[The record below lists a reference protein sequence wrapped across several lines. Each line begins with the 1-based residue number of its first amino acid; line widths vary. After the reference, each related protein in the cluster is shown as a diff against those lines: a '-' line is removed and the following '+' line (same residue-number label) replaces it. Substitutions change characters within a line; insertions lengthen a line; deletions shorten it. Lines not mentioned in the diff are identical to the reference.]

1 VVTRIGRRDQGRN
14 PTSEIA
20 ASLDA
25 PPELLP
31 FLPQLLARFNEL
43 GGSVD
48 AALELIETAA
58 IPPGRALDLGCGK
71 GVYSVALAQR
81 GWTVH
86 ACDLYQPFID
96 DAIARAAAAGV
107 ADRCRFECADVRDFA
122 RRASA
127 ADLVLM
133 LGVGHPFGSLAET
146 LQACRRLT
154 RPGGHV
160 LFDDAFES
168 NERSGFV
175 SSLERHAG
183 PVVASSEPTIEQRR
197 AQHARELAA
206 LRVGAAP
213 IRTARPDLAPLVDE
227 FLERQVEACRLL
239 EGPLTPALFLL
250 RRA

>member
-1 VVTRIGRRDQGRN
+1 MPRPN
-14 PTSEIA
+14 ATSEIA

-31 FLPQLLARFNEL
+31 LLPQLLAHFNEL

-48 AALELIETAA
+48 AALELIEAAA

-81 GWTVH
+81 GWTIH
-86 ACDLYQPFID
+86 ACDLFQPFID
-96 DAIARAAAAGV
+96 DAIARAGAAGV
-107 ADRCRFECADVRDFA
+107 SDRCRFECADVRDFA

-146 LQACRRLT
+146 LRACQRLT
-154 RPGGHV
+154 RPGGHI

-168 NERSGFV
+168 ADRRRFI

-206 LRVGAAP
+206 LRAGAAP
-213 IRTARPDLAPLVDE
+213 IRAARPGLATLVDE
-227 FLERQVEACRLL
+227 FIERQAEACRLL
-239 EGPLTPALFLL
+239 EGPLTPGLFLI
-250 RRA
+250 RRG